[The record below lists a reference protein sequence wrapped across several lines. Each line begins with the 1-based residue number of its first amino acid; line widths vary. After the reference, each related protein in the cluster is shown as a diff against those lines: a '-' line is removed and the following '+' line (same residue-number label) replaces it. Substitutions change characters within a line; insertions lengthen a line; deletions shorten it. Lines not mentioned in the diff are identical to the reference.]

1 MSETMP
7 LRAIPVEIKAVKIK
21 KAKKWP
27 FLDPKI
33 EFLANKM
40 IFAGKMSLGTCF
52 YIIKWEPYARFGP
65 ILLAR
70 SRDRGYTVTWAL
82 R

>member
-1 MSETMP
+1 MD
-7 LRAIPVEIKAVKIK
+7 A
-21 KAKKWP
+21 
-27 FLDPKI
+27 KI
-33 EFLANKM
+33 EFLVIKM
-40 IFAGKMSLGTCF
+40 IFAGKMPLGACS
-52 YIIKWEPYARFGP
+52 YIIKWEPHAKFGP

>member
-1 MSETMP
+1 
-7 LRAIPVEIKAVKIK
+7 
-21 KAKKWP
+21 
-27 FLDPKI
+27 
-33 EFLANKM
+33 M
-40 IFAGKMSLGTCF
+40 IFAGKMPLVTCS
-52 YIIKWEPYARFGP
+52 YIIKWEPYAKFQS